1 VVQKTLN
8 LMSEMRNGSKNGLE
22 MTNVIRHRQTSCDIP
37 HCGTPHD
44 FLARP
49 DARVEL
55 LGNTHR

>member
-37 HCGTPHD
+37 HCGTPHN
-44 FLARP
+44 FQARP
-49 DARVEL
+49 EEPVEL
-55 LGNTHR
+55 LGSTY